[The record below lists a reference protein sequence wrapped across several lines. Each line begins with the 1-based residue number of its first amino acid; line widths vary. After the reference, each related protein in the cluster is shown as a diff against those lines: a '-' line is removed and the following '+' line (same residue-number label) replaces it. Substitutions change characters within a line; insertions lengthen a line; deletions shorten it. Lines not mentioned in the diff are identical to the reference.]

1 MNLFLRMA
9 CRVIERRMEEGEPF
23 EQIVTD
29 YPKLTDGE
37 VKQIRAELG
46 VE

>member
-23 EQIVTD
+23 EQIVVD
-29 YPKLTDGE
+29 YPKLTDEE
-37 VKQIRAELG
+37 VKQIQAELG
-46 VE
+46 VK

>member
-9 CRVIERRMEEGEPF
+9 CRVIERRMNEGEPF

-29 YPKLTDGE
+29 YPKLTDEE
-37 VKQIRAELG
+37 VKQIQAELG
-46 VE
+46 VK

>member
-9 CRVIERRMEEGEPF
+9 CRVIERRMNEGEPF
-23 EQIVTD
+23 EQIVVD
-29 YPKLTDGE
+29 YPKLTE
-37 VKQIRAELG
+37 EEIKQIKAELG

>member
-23 EQIVTD
+23 EQIVVD
-29 YPKLTDGE
+29 YPKLTDE
-37 VKQIRAELG
+37 EIKQIQAELG

>member
-9 CRVIERRMEEGEPF
+9 CRVIERRMNEGEPF

-29 YPKLTDGE
+29 YPKLTDEE
-37 VKQIRAELG
+37 VKQIQAEFG